1 MQKAPREMRLLVNM
15 LMLVMNVIMVMVKVM
30 KVKGFVVEALLL
42 FSLSSTPTP
51 TTNLRT
57 RPAARVCAWDAKGLV
72 SSLCPLHPV
81 DVVLE
86 PFPETRPLP

>member
-15 LMLVMNVIMVMVKVM
+15 LMLVNVIMLMVKVM
-30 KVKGFVVEALLL
+30 KVKEFVVEALLL

-57 RPAARVCAWDAKGLV
+57 RPAARVWAWPAKG
-72 SSLCPLHPV
+72 SGFECPREGGTCLQGRQARQHPC
-81 DVVLE
+81 
-86 PFPETRPLP
+86 PR